1 MYRPASDGEV
11 MQIDTSVIPGTP
23 PVRPWMT
30 ALVMTTVGVALIA
43 GFIVIGLVMHIV
55 PLYAGFLLLWYWT
68 SVAHSDVRALAPTVI
83 GGLVGAGLSYMLQTG
98 AAMGSVAVIV
108 VALALMVVVL
118 FVVIA
123 GRLPLVC
130 NASTML
136 YITVFNAPALQKVED
151 FRQVIVATVLGLVWF
166 GVCIGLLEHL
176 AKRPAAEVEAG
187 IA

>member
-1 MYRPASDGEV
+1 
-11 MQIDTSVIPGTP
+11 MQIESSAPPGTP

-30 ALVMTTVGVALIA
+30 ALVMTAIGVALIA
-43 GFIVIGLVMHIV
+43 GFIVIGMVTHIV
-55 PLYAGFLLLWYWT
+55 PLYAGLLLLWYWT
-68 SVAHSDVRALAPTVI
+68 SVAHSDVCALAPAVI
-83 GGLVGAGLSYMLQTG
+83 GGLVGAGLSYMLQSG

-108 VALALMVVVL
+108 AALGLMIVVL

-123 GRLPLVC
+123 GRLPLIC

-136 YITVFNAPALQKVED
+136 YITVFNAPALQKAED
-151 FRQVIVATVLGLVWF
+151 FRQVIVATVLGLIWF
-166 GVCIGLLEHL
+166 GGCIGLLERL